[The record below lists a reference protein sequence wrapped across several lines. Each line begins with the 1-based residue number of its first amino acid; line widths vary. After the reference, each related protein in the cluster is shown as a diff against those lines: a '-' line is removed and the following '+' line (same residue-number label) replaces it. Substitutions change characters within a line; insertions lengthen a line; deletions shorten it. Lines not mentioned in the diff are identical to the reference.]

1 MATPNGSSSSFCLVT
16 SAHCSRS
23 VSTKIKDPTRFPL
36 FFSGPSQLEGLSVGV
51 LGPFQLGGKRA
62 RRCLIRPCLYVSFI
76 ELLGDVPQ
84 TNPNVDPVTLAE
96 PDSSHAP
103 GPHCDLLGQRS
114 AELLMAEPWPDAFH
128 QVTLFALVFRVI
140 SRTVAS

>member
-1 MATPNGSSSSFCLVT
+1 MDPAHPFAWSS

-23 VSTKIKDPTRFPL
+23 FSTKVKDPTRFPL
-36 FFSGPSQLEGLSVGV
+36 FFSGPSQLEALSVGV
-51 LGPFQLGGKRA
+51 LGPFRLGGERA

-103 GPHCDLLGQRS
+103 GPHRDLLGRRS
-114 AELLMAEPWPDAFH
+114 AELLRRGLMLFTRSRSLHLCFVLFH
-128 QVTLFALVFRVI
+128 VQWLLGLLD
-140 SRTVAS
+140 